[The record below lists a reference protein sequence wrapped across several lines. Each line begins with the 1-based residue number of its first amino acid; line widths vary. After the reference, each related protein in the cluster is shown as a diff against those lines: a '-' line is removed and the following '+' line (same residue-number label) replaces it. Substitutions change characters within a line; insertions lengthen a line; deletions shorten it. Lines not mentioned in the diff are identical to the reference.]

1 MKTSALRKMTERQLE
16 ILADELESCGYTDTN
31 QPALP
36 SWLLIVE
43 RAEKKWAQEKATSES
58 TAS

>member
-1 MKTSALRKMTERQLE
+1 MKTSAMRKMTSRQLE
-16 ILADELESCGYTDTN
+16 ILADELESWGYMDTN
-31 QPALP
+31 QPSLP

-43 RAEKKWAQEKATSES
+43 RAEKKWAQEKTSES